1 MMSKPGLTKLA
12 EIYSSLER
20 AYRAREALE
29 AHYQSILNDALDEE
43 SEPLLA
49 SLARSHAQLDES
61 LMNGLTR
68 FFRALAL
75 EKPSEASEAWRAG
88 CERIKAS
95 LTRVWPPLNPKVPP
109 PVSER
114 REPHLGPAEG
124 SSVASSGVLAF
135 RRTLLVEDVMVP
147 VRVET
152 TKTARARTKFVL
164 TPEALIFR
172 INPQELPRFTP
183 EKVELR
189 LEEAMPWLKRHLSW
203 FRRHHDTHEAA
214 KSTYRIEP
222 YGEVLLFGERAT
234 LVVTTGPSRYEYLP
248 EREPHYVIYLRG
260 SPEGSRE
267 ALSEA
272 LKAFYKSVLRARVEK
287 TLARLLAQ
295 HSIKAP
301 SKVRMSSSK
310 TRWASC
316 SSRGVLSF
324 SFYLAMMA
332 PESIDYVVAHEL
344 SHRVH
349 MNHSAAFWAQVEAFC
364 PAYREQE
371 AYLKGFVIKD
381 LPLGKA

>member
-1 MMSKPGLTKLA
+1 MSKPGLTKLA

-29 AHYQSILNDALDEE
+29 AHYQSIMNEALDEE
-43 SEPLLA
+43 SKQLLA
-49 SLARSHAQLDES
+49 SLERTHAQLDES

-75 EKPSEASEAWRAG
+75 EKSSATSEAWRAT
-88 CERIKAS
+88 CDRIKAS
-95 LTRVWPPLNPKVPP
+95 LTRVWPPSNGKASS

-124 SSVASSGVLAF
+124 SNVPSSGVLAF

-152 TKTARARTKFVL
+152 TKTTRARTKFVL

-172 INPQELPRFTP
+172 INPNELSRFTP
-183 EKVELR
+183 EKVEAR
-189 LEEAMPWLKRHLSW
+189 LEEAKPWLKRHLSW
-203 FRRHHDTHEAA
+203 FRRHHHTHEAA

-222 YGEVLLFGERAT
+222 YGEVLLLGERAT
-234 LVVTTGPSRYEYLP
+234 IVLTEGASRYEYFP

-260 SPEGSRE
+260 SPEASTE
-267 ALSEA
+267 ELSER
-272 LKAFYKSVLRARVEK
+272 LKAFYKSVLRARVD
-287 TLARLLAQ
+287 TSLATLLAQ
-295 HSIKAP
+295 HPIKAP
-301 SKVRMSSSK
+301 SKVRLSSSK

-332 PESIDYVVAHEL
+332 PEAIDYVVAHEL

-349 MNHSAAFWAQVEAFC
+349 MNHSAAFWAQVEALC